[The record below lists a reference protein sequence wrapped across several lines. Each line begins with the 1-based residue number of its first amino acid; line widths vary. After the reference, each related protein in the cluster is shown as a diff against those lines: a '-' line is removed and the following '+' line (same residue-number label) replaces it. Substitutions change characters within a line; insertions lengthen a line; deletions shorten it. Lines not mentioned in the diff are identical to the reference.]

1 MKISDVVYLF
11 IQYFCKL
18 GVPLATIPILSRT
31 LSVEQ
36 FSINLTF
43 QSIVLWLSIIVE
55 FGFIYTATRDIA
67 QSNRVENV
75 ISKVLSAQVLL
86 FILSS
91 ILMLFCV
98 FLMESVQG
106 LWLEACFALLTLFF
120 FSITPNYVFH
130 GLSDFKRITQ
140 FDIVGAI
147 IFLILVIA
155 IYYFKLDRAYYAL
168 GAFAIGRM
176 FTFLLSFYSIRRYLN
191 FKEISIANGISQI
204 KSGLSAFLFKAGASL
219 YGSAAVII
227 MGASLPVKQVALYL
241 AAERMVR
248 AYQGLLGPLSQVLY
262 PMVVK
267 SKNATDKSFSTAL
280 VIQLLI
286 GFIGVV
292 TFYYL
297 IDKVILLFYGEAFS
311 HSAKIAMLLIWI
323 VPIIACSNMYGI
335 NGLLARGF
343 DRVFTNIILFCGIV
357 SIPMSIVFVNYKGAF
372 GMALSIVLT
381 ELVILLLL
389 RVSYSKCIK

>member
-11 IQYFCKL
+11 VQYFCKL
-18 GVPLATIPILSRT
+18 GVPLVTIPILSRT

-43 QSIVLWLSIIVE
+43 QSMVLWLSIIVE

-67 QSNRVENV
+67 QGNRVETV
-75 ISKVLSAQVLL
+75 ISKVFSAQILL
-86 FILSS
+86 FMISC

-98 FLMESVQG
+98 FFMESVQG
-106 LWLEACFALLTLFF
+106 LWLEACFALITLFF
-120 FSITPNYVFH
+120 FSTTPNYVFH

-147 IFLILVIA
+147 TFLGLVLI
-155 IYYFKLDRAYYAL
+155 IYYLKLDRAYYAL

-176 FTFLLSFYSIRRYLN
+176 FTFLLSFYSVRGCLN
-191 FKEISIANGISQI
+191 FKKISIVKGISQI
-204 KSGLSAFLFKAGASL
+204 KDGASAFLFKAGASL

-248 AYQGLLGPLSQVLY
+248 AYQGLLGPLSQVFY
-262 PMVVK
+262 PMVAK
-267 SKNATDKSFSTAL
+267 EKNVTNKSFRTAL

-286 GFIGVV
+286 GFIGVIA
-292 TFYYL
+292 FYYL
-297 IDKVILLFYGEAFS
+297 IEKVIVLFYGEAFS
-311 HSAKIAMLLIWI
+311 YSAEIAMLLIWI
-323 VPIIACSNMYGI
+323 VPIIACSNMYGV

-343 DRVFTNIILFCGIV
+343 DRVFTNIVLFCGVV
-357 SIPMSIVFVNYKGAF
+357 SIPMSIVFVNYRGAF

-389 RVSYSKCIK
+389 RVSYLKCIK